1 MILDEVQLNALKPAD
16 RAAYMTLEGLFASK
30 GWKYL
35 KQLAEA
41 RREEQLRNAALAS
54 TWEQNRAC
62 VGNAAAWDSLSKLE
76 EETANVYL
84 GKIEEQQRHAAELSL
99 TEETQYE

>member
-16 RAAYMTLEGLFASK
+16 RSAYMTLEGLFSSK

-41 RREEQLRNAALAS
+41 RREEQIRSAAFATS
-54 TWEQNRAC
+54 WEQNRAC
-62 VGNAAAWDSLSKLE
+62 IGNAAAWDSLSKLV

-84 GKIEEQQRHAAELSL
+84 GKITEQEREAATLSL
-99 TEETQYE
+99 AEETQYE